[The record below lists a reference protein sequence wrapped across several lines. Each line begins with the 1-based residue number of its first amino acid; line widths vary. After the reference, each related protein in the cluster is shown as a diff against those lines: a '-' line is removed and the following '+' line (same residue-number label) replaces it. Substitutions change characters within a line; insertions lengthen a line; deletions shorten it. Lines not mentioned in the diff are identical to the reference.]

1 MGYSCNVSKVVILST
16 DKAAYPINSMG
27 MSKALMEKVMV
38 AKSRSISNNS
48 TILCGTR
55 YGNVM
60 GSRGSVIPLFI
71 SQIKSNKDITITSPE
86 MTRFLMSLDNAVD
99 LVDYAFNN
107 CNQGEIFIQKA
118 PSSTIQTLAEALI
131 EIFDSNSKVKNIGIR
146 HGEKMHETLVTREE
160 MLRAEEIGNF
170 FKIKP
175 DSRNL
180 NYENYF
186 SKGAIDNM
194 PEPFSSNNT
203 SILDKKS
210 VINLLMSLPLIRD
223 ELKL

>member
-1 MGYSCNVSKVVILST
+1 
-16 DKAAYPINSMG
+16 MG

-131 EIFDSNSKVKNIGIR
+131 EILIQIRKLKILALDMEKN
-146 HGEKMHETLVTREE
+146 
-160 MLRAEEIGNF
+160 A
-170 FKIKP
+170 
-175 DSRNL
+175 
-180 NYENYF
+180 
-186 SKGAIDNM
+186 
-194 PEPFSSNNT
+194 
-203 SILDKKS
+203 
-210 VINLLMSLPLIRD
+210 
-223 ELKL
+223 